1 MVKEIKNKSP
11 KTKATASF
19 DEDAVREWLIARPD
33 FIEKNVELFVGALL
47 PDREVGEG
55 VIDMQSVLV
64 DRLRKQITDLKSLQG
79 DLVGAARANLH
90 TQDMVLNS
98 VKAILAATNITH
110 FIHILT
116 QDLPEYLDVD
126 VVTLCIE
133 DGPIPLPAM
142 TGLQRLKKGN
152 IDKANWNDKNI
163 LMRPNAPR
171 SKAVF
176 GPAMDLVASD
186 ALIKLD
192 IASLN
197 TPAML
202 AIGSRQIGH
211 FHAEQATDLLSFL
224 ATCIQSSLQMW
235 LETTDI
241 T

>member
-1 MVKEIKNKSP
+1 VVKEIKSKSP
-11 KTKATASF
+11 KAKATASF

-33 FIEKNVELFVGALL
+33 FVEKNVDLFVGALL

-79 DLVGAARANLH
+79 DFVSAARANLH

-110 FIHILT
+110 FVHILT

-235 LETTDI
+235 LETTEV